1 MSWNPLEWLGSLIEL
16 LTNGSS
22 DDGKS
27 SESNESDEEP
37 LDEEGL
43 MKEKVK
49 KTGYA
54 VVIRIITTGN
64 EE

>member
-27 SESNESDEEP
+27 SESNEGDEEP